1 MARLN
6 FVETREI
13 VKRGVG
19 NKGKP
24 GLSKKERER
33 EGGRE
38 KKKKEEKKSSEEGIN
53 LALGK

>member
-38 KKKKEEKKSSEEGIN
+38 KRREKKSSEEGIN